1 MEKLIPIDL
10 KGVIDDVKAEG
21 KGRRVLWQ
29 DSESIAFL
37 SSGRKERWDFHIDPA
52 DEVTLQLTGVQHLVY
67 RDEAGK
73 EHTADIKAGQILLCP
88 AGVPHSPRLEP
99 NSWFIVFERK
109 RKAGEIDYFKWFCN
123 KCGEKVYETSVE
135 VGDYRA
141 DPVGQVYQKFSSD
154 EKLRTCKNC
163 GTVVPV
169 PPKYKSE
176 MNLFQRLSVQAVRPV
191 KPHGRCRFKQWELP
205 IRLIR
210 LTARTIGTSFI
221 LIHE

>member
-10 KGVIDDVKAEG
+10 TGVIDDVKAEG

-123 KCGEKVYETSVE
+123 KCGEKVYETSAE

-163 GTVVPV
+163 GTVVPA
-169 PPKYKSE
+169 PPK
-176 MNLFQRLSVQAVRPV
+176 
-191 KPHGRCRFKQWELP
+191 
-205 IRLIR
+205 
-210 LTARTIGTSFI
+210 
-221 LIHE
+221 

>member
-1 MEKLIPIDL
+1 MKELIPIDL
-10 KGVIDDVKAEG
+10 KNIVEDVKAEG

-52 DEVTLQLTGVQHLVY
+52 DEVTLQLTGTQHLVY
-67 RDEAGK
+67 RTPDGK
-73 EHTADIKAGQILLCP
+73 EQTADIKAGQILLCP

-109 RKAGEIDYFKWFCN
+109 RRAGEIDHFKWFCN

-163 GTVVPV
+163 GTVVPA
-169 PPKYKSE
+169 PP
-176 MNLFQRLSVQAVRPV
+176 
-191 KPHGRCRFKQWELP
+191 G
-205 IRLIR
+205 
-210 LTARTIGTSFI
+210 
-221 LIHE
+221 